1 MHASNSPRL
10 SSLKADR
17 NQAVPG
23 VRLPWQSLP
32 SAEMGTAHSKTTVII
47 HYTLTT
53 DTAVYQ
59 FQVNQDKAR
68 VTRWVLKG
76 RKGRH
81 ASTTM
86 STEMAR
92 RFARQLQTK

>member
-1 MHASNSPRL
+1 M
-10 SSLKADR
+10 
-17 NQAVPG
+17 
-23 VRLPWQSLP
+23 
-32 SAEMGTAHSKTTVII
+32 II
-47 HYTLTT
+47 HYTLAT

-76 RKGRH
+76 QKGAH

>member
-1 MHASNSPRL
+1 ML
-10 SSLKADR
+10 FSLKTDH
-17 NQAVPG
+17 NQVVPG
-23 VRLPWQSLP
+23 VRFPWQSLP
-32 SAEMGTAHSKTTVII
+32 SAEIGTAHTETTVII
-47 HYTLTT
+47 HYTLAT

-59 FQVNQDKAR
+59 FQVNQDQAR

-76 RKGRH
+76 QKGTH

-92 RFARQLQTK
+92 RFARQLQAR